1 MIDIAILGY
10 GTVGSGVYEVIK
22 NNQEIVDRKSG
33 KHINIKYVLDLR
45 KFPGD
50 PVEDIL
56 TDDFEKILN
65 DEDVKIVAEVMG
77 GVEPAYTFAKK
88 ALSKGKSV
96 VTSNKELV
104 AAHGQEL
111 IAIAA
116 SMKANFL
123 FEASVGGGIP
133 IIRPL
138 CSSLTAD
145 CILEIKGIL
154 NGTTNFILTKMAG
167 DGSDFD
173 ETLKEAQALGYAEKD
188 PTNDIEGYDSVRKL
202 AILSSLAYKKTVDF
216 KDIYTEGIT
225 KITKTDIEY
234 AKALNSTI
242 KLIGESKLM
251 EDKITAKV
259 APLMIKNTHPIAM
272 VSGVFNAI
280 FINGNMSGDTMYYG
294 SGAGKLPTASAVVSD
309 IIDAA
314 RHIGVN
320 VRIDWDNE
328 KMNIISV
335 DETKVCAMI
344 RFVKKDE
351 ETEKRCVAAF
361 DGADIIRLEGHEDE
375 FALLTKA
382 EKESDIKAKLEKL
395 GEDVLSFIRMEG

>member
-1 MIDIAILGY
+1 MINIAILGY

-65 DEDVKIVAEVMG
+65 DEDVRIVAEVMG

-88 ALSKGKSV
+88 ALLKGKSV

-104 AAHGQEL
+104 AAYGQEL

-116 SMKANFL
+116 SQKANFL

-154 NGTTNFILTKMAG
+154 NGTTNYILTKMAG
-167 DGSDFD
+167 EGSDFD

-188 PTNDIEGYDSVRKL
+188 PTNDIEGFDSVRKL

-242 KLIGESKLM
+242 KLIGESKL
-251 EDKITAKV
+251 EGDKITAKV

-272 VSGVFNAI
+272 VGGVFNAI

-314 RHIGVN
+314 RHVGVN

-328 KMNIISV
+328 KMPV
-335 DETKVCAMI
+335 VPAGDTKVCAMI
-344 RFVKKDE
+344 RFAKKDA

-382 EKESDIKAKLEKL
+382 QKESDIKDELEKL

>member
-1 MIDIAILGY
+1 MLDIAVLGY

-33 KHINIKYVLDLR
+33 KNINIKYVLDLR

-56 TDDFEKILN
+56 VNDFDIILN
-65 DEDVKIVAEVMG
+65 DDDVKIVAEVMG

-88 ALSKGKSV
+88 ALLRGKSV

-104 AAHGQEL
+104 ASHGQEL
-111 IAIAA
+111 IEIA
-116 SMKANFL
+116 KEKNVNFL

-145 CILEIKGIL
+145 CIQEIKGIL
-154 NGTTNFILTKMAG
+154 NGTTNYILSKMTAE
-167 DGSDFD
+167 GSDFD

-188 PTNDIEGYDSVRKL
+188 PTNDIEGLDSVRKL

-216 KDIYTEGIT
+216 KDLYVEGIT

-234 AKALNSTI
+234 AKKLDCMI
-242 KLIGESKLM
+242 KLIGVSRLEG
-251 EDKITAKV
+251 DKIMARV
-259 APLMIKNTHPIAM
+259 APCLLKYTHPLSM

-280 FINGNMSGDTMYYG
+280 FVNGNMSGDTMYYG

-314 RHIGVN
+314 RHVGVN
-320 VRIDWDNE
+320 VRIDWDKDVMNVVPMDEAETKAIIRFKIKNENTE
-328 KMNIISV
+328 KMCLGV
-335 DETKVCAMI
+335 
-344 RFVKKDE
+344 
-351 ETEKRCVAAF
+351 F
-361 DGADIIRLEGHEDE
+361 DGAEIIKLDGLNDE
-375 FALLTKA
+375 FAIVTAK
-382 EKESDIKAKLEKL
+382 EKEGVIKNKLDNLDAE
-395 GEDVLSFIRMEG
+395 VLSFIRMEG